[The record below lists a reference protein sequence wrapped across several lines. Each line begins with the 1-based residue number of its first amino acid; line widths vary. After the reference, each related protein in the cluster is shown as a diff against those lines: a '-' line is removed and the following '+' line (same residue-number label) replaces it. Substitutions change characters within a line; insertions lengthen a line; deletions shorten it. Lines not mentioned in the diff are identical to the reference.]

1 MHEHVSQMM
10 YFMLGIVILVF
21 VTSVGILLTRTG
33 RDMGNDASAIMGEQ
47 PHAVQAQSLEQF
59 EYDATLVDMPVAV
72 IKSLYFESGDV
83 IINIYDLTH
92 VDDDTVVSNIDPN
105 DINYDQ
111 LEERSLELIN
121 ALDTRNKVKLGVAK
135 NTEHTGLYDLYIHDI
150 RCKAE
155 VDHTGTCKT
164 QSVNNGAAW

>member
-10 YFMLGIVILVF
+10 YFMLGVVILVF

-33 RDMGNDASAIMGEQ
+33 RDMGNDASAIMSEQ

-59 EYDATLVDMPVAV
+59 EYDAALVDMPVAV

-105 DINYDQ
+105 DINY
-111 LEERSLELIN
+111 
-121 ALDTRNKVKLGVAK
+121 
-135 NTEHTGLYDLYIHDI
+135 
-150 RCKAE
+150 
-155 VDHTGTCKT
+155 
-164 QSVNNGAAW
+164 